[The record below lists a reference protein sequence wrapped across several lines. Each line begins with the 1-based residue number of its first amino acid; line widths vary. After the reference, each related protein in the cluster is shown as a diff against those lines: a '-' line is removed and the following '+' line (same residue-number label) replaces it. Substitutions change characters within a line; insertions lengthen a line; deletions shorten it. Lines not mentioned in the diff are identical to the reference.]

1 MIADMAKR
9 MTAIEKQR
17 QCRQCGMTYQLVQRG
32 IRELFCSQACRLE
45 YERVHGRINAP
56 VHPHAPHY
64 SGSGYV
70 YVHAPGHPSLA
81 NLKHRARSDY
91 QRVLE
96 HRLVME
102 RHLGRYLVEGES
114 VHHRNGNRQDNRI
127 ENLELWYRQPAGQ
140 RVEDLVDFLV
150 RHHRAAVLARLEETD
165 Q

>member
-1 MIADMAKR
+1 MAKR
-9 MTAIEKQR
+9 MTAAEKIGT
-17 QCRQCGMTYQLVQRG
+17 CRQCGESYRRVQRVALT
-32 IRELFCSQACRLE
+32 LFCSRACRLQ
-45 YERVHGRINAP
+45 YEATHGKVNKP
-56 VHPHAPHY
+56 SYPHAPHY

-81 NLKHRARSDY
+81 NLKHRSRSDY

-114 VHHRNGNRQDNRI
+114 VHHRNGNRHDNRI

-140 RVEDLVDFLV
+140 RVSDLVDFLV
-150 RHHRAAVLARLEETD
+150 RHHRAAVIARLGED
-165 Q
+165 